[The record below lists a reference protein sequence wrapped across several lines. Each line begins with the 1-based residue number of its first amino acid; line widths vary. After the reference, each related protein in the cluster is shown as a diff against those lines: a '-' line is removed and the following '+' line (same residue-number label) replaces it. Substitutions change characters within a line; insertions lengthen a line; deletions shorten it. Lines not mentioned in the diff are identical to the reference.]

1 MHSKDIAVGYALG
14 YNDGLGQGGASNG
27 GDFRA
32 IFDDNSGILTIVV
45 QDGEK
50 YADYQFGYEVFDFSD
65 EITTQT
71 VVGEETVK
79 TTRNFTKRIVTSL
92 FDDSGV
98 VLLATN
104 YNADSGVILGYTDG
118 SGEVVHTAEWRSE
131 YESVVSQSPGAAS
144 AAVAWVIARNTEQTT
159 SLSEEKQAYK
169 DGLKVGV
176 EGGADITEEYEQDGN
191 SFTLTTNDNG
201 GITEP
206 FIANLTNGIYCVTN
220 DGRYVHIW
228 LDMSYQTVKE
238 FTSVTGTPMIDTRT
252 GAVMYDAYNSDGT
265 LIASEQTGT
274 ALPWST
280 SVVAA
285 NTGEKYQSSNVVSFA
300 LNVNDVT
307 TVRKI
312 TDQSG
317 QSRYDTQSN
326 FVPNNSQVRQILF
339 EAVVITNMPPNTIT

>member
-1 MHSKDIAVGYALG
+1 MHSKDIVVGYALG

-27 GDFRA
+27 GDLRA

-50 YADYQFGYEVFDFSD
+50 YVDYQFGYEVFDFSD

-79 TTRNFTKRIVTSL
+79 TTKSFTKRIVTSL

-98 VLLATN
+98 VLLVTD
-104 YNADSGVILGYTDG
+104 YNADNGVILGYTDG
-118 SGEVVHTAEWRSE
+118 SGEAVHTAEWRSE

-144 AAVAWVIARNTEQTT
+144 AAVAWVIARNMEQST

-169 DGLKVGV
+169 GGLKVGV
-176 EGGADITEEYEQDGN
+176 AGGADITEEYEQAGN
-191 SFTLTTNDNG
+191 SFTLTTDDNG

-206 FIANLTNGIYCVTN
+206 FIASLTDGIYCVTN

-228 LDMSYQTVKE
+228 LDMSYQTVNE

-252 GAVMYDAYNSDGT
+252 GAVMYDAYDSDGT
-265 LIASEQTGT
+265 LLVSEQTGT
-274 ALPWST
+274 SLPWVISQDA
-280 SVVAA
+280 S
-285 NTGEKYQSSNVVSFA
+285 TGEKYQSSNVVSFA
-300 LNVNDVT
+300 LNVSDVT

-312 TDQSG
+312 TNHQSG
-317 QSRYDTQSN
+317 QTRYDTQSN